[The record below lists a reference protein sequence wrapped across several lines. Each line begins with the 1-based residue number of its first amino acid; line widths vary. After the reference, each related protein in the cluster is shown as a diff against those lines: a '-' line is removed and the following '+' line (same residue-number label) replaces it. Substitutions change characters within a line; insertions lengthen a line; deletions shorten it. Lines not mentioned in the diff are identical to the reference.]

1 MCLNP
6 QASRNLATIGILH
19 PIGRKIVYPGFLEA
33 LERACNLI
41 IRETG
46 VIISTKPM
54 TGFFLPT
61 NQFLL
66 NLQEVAIGEESQG
79 IKAFHPMVGLNVD
92 RALGA
97 ELNIGNTTSLAGLQ
111 RDREKFLTGHAWLE
125 DPQLRS
131 LRQDRRLLDRT
142 HGELK
147 SDLQRAET
155 NSRVIYRDLRSAVW
169 VRVRPEGL
177 HQLVVSSVEYR

>member
-1 MCLNP
+1 
-6 QASRNLATIGILH
+6 
-19 PIGRKIVYPGFLEA
+19 
-33 LERACNLI
+33 
-41 IRETG
+41 
-46 VIISTKPM
+46 
-54 TGFFLPT
+54 
-61 NQFLL
+61 
-66 NLQEVAIGEESQG
+66 
-79 IKAFHPMVGLNVD
+79 
-92 RALGA
+92 
-97 ELNIGNTTSLAGLQ
+97 
-111 RDREKFLTGHAWLE
+111 DREKFLTGHAWLE

-155 NSRVIYRDLRSAVW
+155 NSRMIYRDLRSAVW